1 MKRIYIIALILLLGI
16 VQGAWADTTGGWQDN
31 RDTSWGSDYETSDAF
46 AVNTAA
52 QFAQF
57 AYMVNDGKD
66 FNGKT
71 ITLAEDINLSAHFW
85 TPIGTTQYSC
95 FNGAFDGAGHT
106 ITGMYINND
115 SRLYNGLFGYIDGDA
130 RIRNL
135 KITDSQINVKSE
147 ITGAIVGYAKKGRI
161 ENCSVDS
168 SVVITS
174 TAAQSGDGEVIIA
187 TGGLVGRL
195 LSSVEIRGCVCGA
208 SVNGTEK
215 VGGLVGEVV
224 SARVVACLYTGS
236 HVNGGSSSTQAALF
250 GNINGGDYLFYN
262 LYTNSALDGKNGQD
276 KRGYVISLSSGGTF
290 DFASQAQSN
299 VSYDVS
305 GITYYT
311 YHNWPYTDY
320 SLIIYGGTM
329 YCASG
334 QMIPF
339 TVTTPPGYALA
350 SGVSVSAGY
359 EGYIVDTY
367 TLVTAASDCT
377 LSAPTVLTAWN
388 GEGTGTELAPYII
401 RTPYDLRWIAA
412 YVNAATND
420 HYSGKY
426 FQLANDIT
434 FDGTANNFTAIGNT
448 NSKYFAGTFD
458 GMGHT
463 ISGINISADG
473 GQGLFGTVSG
483 ATIKNLTLSASTIK
497 STSTSSAGGIVS
509 NAGNDGVTIEN
520 CHVSGNV
527 TIESGNTSGGIIAR
541 TTAGYVTITGCTCGA
556 TISSRNS
563 GDIGVGG
570 IVGTCGNQTGSLST
584 VTRIT
589 NCLYYGT
596 SLTGHSNYTGG
607 IIGNC
612 YTTSGN
618 IAGQSKVTLS
628 HNFYTYPDASIKGI
642 GFWRMTT
649 GSYNNDQNN
658 YDITDNDDSAIRV
671 HAVTANADI
680 EDMGTPDTPVE
691 NGITPYTYGVKYGNA
706 YYSHILA
713 LLNNEDNTAL
723 INQYNGQTFNVKLRG
738 RTLYKDGSWNTL
750 CLPFA
755 QSNFN
760 GTIFEDATEYE
771 KLELE
776 TSRRY
781 HVDGDDAETPKE
793 YKTGCQDGRLYLFFR
808 NANYI
813 EAGKPYIVKWRKV
826 DGYDNHHDP
835 ATYDYVEPMF
845 PNVTIVNSSPVTVTS
860 EDGTVSFVSTYAPF
874 NRDYEDRS
882 ILFLGISNTLFY
894 PNGAGN
900 VSVKSFRAYFQL
912 NGVLAASDSSGDDE
926 DDDDET
932 YIPGGGEV
940 KVFVM
945 DIEDDATSIQETRF
959 DVQNEEE
966 EWYSLDG
973 IRLNGK
979 PSVSGVYVNGG
990 RKVVIK

>member
-1 MKRIYIIALILLLGI
+1 MKRIYIIAFTLLLGI
-16 VQGAWADTTGGWQDN
+16 TQGAWADTTGNWQDN
-31 RDTSWGSDYETSDAF
+31 CDASWGSDYSSSSTFTVS
-46 AVNTAA
+46 TAA
-52 QFAQF
+52 QLAKF
-57 AYMVNDGKD
+57 AYMVDAGND

-71 ITLAEDINLSAHFW
+71 ITLSADINLSAHHW
-85 TPIGTTQYSC
+85 TPIGTTEYYYFS
-95 FNGAFDGAGHT
+95 GIFDGAGHT
-106 ITGMYINND
+106 ISGMYINDN
-115 SRLYNGLFGYIDGDA
+115 SRVYNGLFGCINDNA
-130 RIRNL
+130 RIKNL
-135 KITDSQINVKSE
+135 KITDSQINANSY
-147 ITGAIVGYAKKGRI
+147 ITGTIVGYAKKGRI

-168 SVVITS
+168 SVVIAS
-174 TAAQSGDGEVIIA
+174 TAAQSGDGEVLIA
-187 TGGLVGRL
+187 TGGLVGRS

-311 YHNWPYTDY
+311 YHNWPFTDY
-320 SLIIYGGTM
+320 SLITYDGTI
-329 YCASG
+329 YCAAG
-334 QMIPF
+334 ERIPF
-339 TVTTPPGYALA
+339 SVTTPPGYVLA
-350 SGVSVSAGY
+350 SGVSISEG
-359 EGYIVDTY
+359 EGYILDTY

-377 LSAPTVLTAWN
+377 LSAPIVLTAWD
-388 GEGTGTELAPYII
+388 GDGTGTELDPYII
-401 RTPYDLRWIAA
+401 RTTYDLRWIAA
-412 YVNAATND
+412 YVNAATDD

-426 FQLANDIT
+426 FQLANDIA
-434 FDGTANNFTAIGNT
+434 FDGTTNNFTTIGNT

-473 GQGLFGTVSG
+473 GQGLFGTVRG
-483 ATIKNLTLSASTIK
+483 ATIKNLTLSASTITC
-497 STSTSSAGGIVS
+497 TSASSAGGIAS
-509 NAGNDGVTIEN
+509 NAGNGGVTIEN
-520 CHVSGNV
+520 CHVSGSV
-527 TIESGNTSGGIIAR
+527 TIESENDCGGIIGK
-541 TTAGYVTITGCTCGA
+541 TNAGYVHITGCTSGA
-556 TISSRNS
+556 TISTRGSNS
-563 GDIGVGG
+563 FIGG
-570 IVGTCGNQTGSLST
+570 IAGSCGNDTGSLT
-584 VTRIT
+584 AIT
-589 NCLYYGT
+589 IIENCLYYGT
-596 SLTGHSNYTGG
+596 SLTGSNNKTGG
-607 IIGNC
+607 IVG
-612 YTTSGN
+612 YYLSTYGS
-618 IAGQSKVTLS
+618 IANQSDIRFST
-628 HNFYTYPDASIKGI
+628 NYYTYPDASVKGF
-642 GFWRMTT
+642 GFQRRSNGATYDNT
-649 GSYNNDQNN
+649 ENF
-658 YDITDNDDSAIRV
+658 DITNDNGGVRV
-671 HAVTANADI
+671 HPVTTDADI
-680 EDMGTPDTPVE
+680 EDMGTPGTPVE

-979 PSVSGVYVNGG
+979 SSVSGVYVNGG